1 MKGGE
6 IMNFD
11 KIAELLADQLGID
24 KERITEESRLIEDL
38 AADSLDIVELIMDL
52 ESEYDMEIPDEE
64 LSKIKTVGDIVRFI
78 EAAGK

>member
-1 MKGGE
+1 
-6 IMNFD
+6 MNFD
-11 KIAELLADQLGID
+11 KIAELLANQLGID

>member
-1 MKGGE
+1 
-6 IMNFD
+6 MNFD

-24 KERITEESRLIEDL
+24 KGRITEESRLIEDL

>member
-1 MKGGE
+1 
-6 IMNFD
+6 MNFD
-11 KIAELLADQLGID
+11 KIAELLANQLGID
-24 KERITEESRLIEDL
+24 KGSITEESRLIEDL

>member
-1 MKGGE
+1 
-6 IMNFD
+6 MNFD
-11 KIAELLADQLGID
+11 KIAELLANQLGID

-38 AADSLDIVELIMDL
+38 TADSLDIVELIMDL

>member
-11 KIAELLADQLGID
+11 KIAELLANQLGID
-24 KERITEESRLIEDL
+24 KGRITEESRLIEDL
-38 AADSLDIVELIMDL
+38 TADSLDIVELIMDL

>member
-11 KIAELLADQLGID
+11 KIAELLANQLGID
-24 KERITEESRLIEDL
+24 KGSITEESRLIEDL
-38 AADSLDIVELIMDL
+38 TADSLDIVELIMDL

>member
-1 MKGGE
+1 
-6 IMNFD
+6 MNFD
-11 KIAELLADQLGID
+11 KIAELLANQLGID
-24 KERITEESRLIEDL
+24 KGRITEESRLIEDL
-38 AADSLDIVELIMDL
+38 TADSLDIVELIMDL

>member
-1 MKGGE
+1 
-6 IMNFD
+6 MNFD

>member
-1 MKGGE
+1 
-6 IMNFD
+6 MNFD
-11 KIAELLADQLGID
+11 KIAELLANQLGID
-24 KERITEESRLIEDL
+24 KGRITEESRLIEDL

>member
-1 MKGGE
+1 
-6 IMNFD
+6 MNFD
-11 KIAELLADQLGID
+11 KIAELLANQLGID
-24 KERITEESRLIEDL
+24 KGSITEESRLIEDL
-38 AADSLDIVELIMDL
+38 TADSLDIVELIMDL

>member
-11 KIAELLADQLGID
+11 KIAELLANQLGID

>member
-11 KIAELLADQLGID
+11 KIAELLANQLGID
-24 KERITEESRLIEDL
+24 KGRITEESRLIEDL